1 MKNGDNRP
9 EGPVPALRFPKFR
22 DAPPWEVKR
31 LGEVG
36 EFIGGGTPDTSVPG
50 YWNGKMAWVSSSDLT
65 DEDIFSLNIDKR
77 ITDEAIQSSATKI
90 VPRGAVLIVTR
101 VGVGKCALAPE
112 DLCTSQDFTN
122 FIPRYGLP
130 SYFAYWL
137 LSNRNRLL
145 SLQQGTSIKGVSM
158 SDLKAI
164 KIPLPSLP
172 EQREIAGCLSSL
184 DDLIEAREGQVAAL
198 KLHKRGLMQKLFPA
212 PGETTPALRFPEFR
226 DTPPWQV
233 KRLGE
238 VADIKR
244 GASPRP
250 ISSPIWFDDESDIGW
265 VRISDVT
272 ASGRVL
278 LKTTQNLSQEGVKKS
293 RIVPP
298 GHIIM
303 SICGTIGK
311 PICTGF

>member
-1 MKNGDNRP
+1 MKNGDDRP
-9 EGPVPALRFPKFR
+9 EGPVPALRFPGFR

-31 LGEVG
+31 LGDLCRPKQWKTISEKDLLPEGYPVFG
-36 EFIGGGTPDTSVPG
+36 ANGFIGFYSTFNHLEDTVVIGCRGSCGEVSVVPG
-50 YWNGKMAWVSSSDLT
+50 
-65 DEDIFSLNIDKR
+65 
-77 ITDEAIQSSATKI
+77 
-90 VPRGAVLIVTR
+90 
-101 VGVGKCALAPE
+101 
-112 DLCTSQDFTN
+112 
-122 FIPRYGLP
+122 P
-130 SYFAYWL
+130 SYITGNAMCLDDVQEEIVLKPFLAEIIGFTGTQRIISGSAQPQIVRGPL
-137 LSNRNRLL
+137 LNF
-145 SLQQGTSIKGVSM
+145 
-158 SDLKAI
+158 

-172 EQREIAGCLSSL
+172 EQGEIADCLQTW
-184 DDLIEAREGQVAAL
+184 DEAIEKTGDEIKAL
-198 KLHKRGLMQKLFPA
+198 TRQKRGLMQKLFPA
-212 PGETTPALRFPEFR
+212 PGEVTPALRFPEFQ
-226 DTPPWQV
+226 DSPPWQV
-233 KRLGE
+233 KRLGK

-278 LKTTQNLSQEGVKKS
+278 LKTTQKLSQEGVKKS